1 MVTKKYELGSVM
13 ALICIILY
21 GYLMVCLMSEDYA
34 LLMGA
39 IFAFIVLASVMF
51 ITRKVDWSNLNK
63 TEHTDLIEA

>member
-1 MVTKKYELGSVM
+1 MVTKKYKLGSVM

-51 ITRKVDWSNLNK
+51 ITRKVDWTNLNK